1 MKKYFWEKNIYRFD
15 SDSMK
20 NISSK
25 NQALSELEYAD
36 IIIGTKMIT
45 TGFDFEK
52 IGLIGVML
60 VEQELAYPSYD
71 ASEKAYANLKQLI
84 GRGNRKSQETKI
96 ILQTFLPK
104 NPLIERL
111 ISWNYKDFLSETL
124 NERREFLYPPY
135 TQILTLEYRHKE
147 QEKSLEFT
155 EKLEKKLADIPHAS
169 EYKILRGTTAF
180 KKNNTYHAKILVQGK
195 DVRNFIFPLQKE
207 ILGNSA
213 LSVIFD

>member
-1 MKKYFWEKNIYRFD
+1 
-15 SDSMK
+15 MK

-84 GRGNRKSQETKI
+84 GRGNRKSQETNI

-104 NPLIERL
+104 NPLITR
-111 ISWNYKDFLSETL
+111 ITSANYKDFLSDTL
-124 NERREFLYPPY
+124 KERKEFLYPPY
-135 TQILTLEYRHKE
+135 CEILTLEYRHKE
-147 QEKSLEFT
+147 HEKSLKFT
-155 EKLEKKLADIPHAS
+155 EKLEKKLTDIPHA
-169 EYKILRGTTAF
+169 
-180 KKNNTYHAKILVQGK
+180 
-195 DVRNFIFPLQKE
+195 
-207 ILGNSA
+207 
-213 LSVIFD
+213 